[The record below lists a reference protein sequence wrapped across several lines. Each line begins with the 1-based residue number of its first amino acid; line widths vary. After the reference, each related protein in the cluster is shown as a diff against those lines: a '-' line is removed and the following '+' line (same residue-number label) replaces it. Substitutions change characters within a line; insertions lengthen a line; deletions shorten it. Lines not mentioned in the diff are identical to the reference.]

1 MRKLPVL
8 ERILA
13 PGRLEITEGG
23 CWRWLGSLDQ
33 NGYGLVNHGG
43 TTRRVTHVFWEE
55 TIGPLPEGLE
65 PDHLCH
71 DPGSCSAPCPHRACF
86 NPDHLDWV
94 THRVNTL
101 RGDTITAR
109 WAARINC
116 HICGGTLY
124 RSGTRRCRRSRYSW
138 FRRFLHARQNRP
150 VRPRRVVGSRVPPQM
165 WQLIR
170 AAQRAVMVSP
180 RRVLTRWVTQS
191 R

>member
-33 NGYGLVNHGG
+33 NGYGLVKYDGS
-43 TTRRVTHVFWEE
+43 TRRVMHVFWEE
-55 TIGPLPEGLE
+55 TIGPIPEGLE

-71 DPGSCSAPCPHRACF
+71 DPEACSAPCLHRACF

-94 THRVNTL
+94 THRINTL
-101 RGDTITAR
+101 RGGTIVAR

-116 HICGGTLY
+116 HICGGTLEPT
-124 RSGTRRCRRSRYSW
+124 TRRGRTGRFCRACKN
-138 FRRFLHARQNRP
+138 RRNQEYRDRLQ
-150 VRPRRVVGSRVPPQM
+150 RRMPD
-165 WQLIR
+165 L
-170 AAQRAVMVSP
+170 
-180 RRVLTRWVTQS
+180 
-191 R
+191 